1 MRNTLEGGRRSPR
14 RGDGCMFRARPR
26 PRRDV
31 GPVSSVAIGPM
42 RPSPPSRRHPGHC
55 STIPDAVGARATRR
69 RHACCCTPYGPPSAA
84 PRVSARATTERKTPT
99 PPPSKPLLGRHR
111 ARHDAPPEARFART
125 AVYSTVLCSIPSHV
139 ARTVRHACKLPAPW
153 TIKGGA
159 VP

>member
-84 PRVSARATTERKTPT
+84 PSSQRTGDDRTEDSYAATLEAAPGQTQGTPRRPARGKIRQDGR
-99 PPPSKPLLGRHR
+99 LLHG
-111 ARHDAPPEARFART
+111 
-125 AVYSTVLCSIPSHV
+125 
-139 ARTVRHACKLPAPW
+139 TVRH
-153 TIKGGA
+153 TITRS
-159 VP
+159 